1 MENYEKK
8 YKEALERAEA
18 LIAGETN
25 TSDTLFYLNDI
36 KSIFPELAESE
47 DERIRKALINLFKIE
62 NFNGYTTLNGIDVD
76 DVIAWLEKQNE
87 QKEYT
92 FKSLPRLL
100 EMVEPT
106 ERAKA
111 YCQKLIDTLVKEGYF
126 TDAKIVGECLKQMN
140 GEKVA
145 LATMD
150 NQKINKSEDEMIIK
164 ELISFV
170 SNDGWKFTKLT
181 KEEKKSWIAWLKK
194 QCQKSTS
201 EIIKEYFAN
210 TSKEQLDKDW
220 EELKHL
226 NDVGITIEECNETKF
241 HEGDWIVNNNSGGVC
256 QVTEIRDDEYC
267 LWPLD
272 AEIMG
277 YLRIIDVDNDYHL
290 WTIEDAKD
298 GDILFQDLMEGKTFI
313 FDGINSD
320 MAILYSFIINN
331 DSKDVLPYDIGKP
344 NTGIGTIKEN
354 KNIIHPAT
362 KEQRDL
368 LFSKMKEVDYEWD
381 ADKKELKK
389 IVQKSAWSEDD
400 EVKINRIAACLENLN
415 VADNDILLKDVD
427 WLKSLKQKYV
437 WKPSDEQMKAL
448 KEACDEN
455 WEPDGLDP
463 LYELYEQLKKIKENK
478 L

>member
-1 MENYEKK
+1 MDYENILKGIVQIINTTKK
-8 YKEALERAEA
+8 SDIGFANICTY
-18 LIAGETN
+18 IGEN
-25 TSDTLFYLNDI
+25 C
-36 KSIFPELAESE
+36 PELLESE
-47 DERIRKALINLFKIE
+47 DERIRKAIIGLVIE
-62 NFNGYTTLNGIDVD
+62 NIGQGIMNHNNVD
-76 DVIAWLEKQNE
+76 CNDMIAWLEKQDE

-100 EMVEPT
+100 DMIEPT

-126 TDAKIVGECLKQMN
+126 TDAKIVGKCLKQMN

-210 TSKEQLDKDW
+210 TPKEQLDKDW

-226 NDVGITIEECNETKF
+226 NDVGITLEECNETKF

-256 QVTEIRDDEYC
+256 QVTEIKDDEYC

-277 YLRIIDVDNDYHL
+277 YLRIIDIDNDYHL
-290 WTIEDAKD
+290 WTIQDAKD
-298 GDILFQDLMEGKTFI
+298 GDVLVEDSCIFIIQKLGDNSNAAKTYCTLYNDGD
-313 FDGINSD
+313 FDDGS
-320 MAILYSFIINN
+320 ILYFDV
-331 DSKDVLPYDIGKP
+331 DSTY
-344 NTGIGTIKEN
+344 
-354 KNIIHPAT
+354 PAT

-368 LFSKMKEVDYEWD
+368 LFQKMYKTGYEWD
-381 ADKKELKK
+381 ADKKELKM
-389 IVQKSAWSEDD
+389 IV
-400 EVKINRIAACLENLN
+400 
-415 VADNDILLKDVD
+415 
-427 WLKSLKQKYV
+427 
-437 WKPSDEQMKAL
+437 
-448 KEACDEN
+448 
-455 WEPDGLDP
+455 
-463 LYELYEQLKKIKENK
+463 
-478 L
+478 